1 MASQA
6 KARREDKNKS
16 IAQQIQEFSN
26 DSVVFFNKCAKP
38 DKNGK
43 SSSLLSLHCS
53 CMKSFHLIYIGHLP
67 LLWIEYMKILQA
79 CAMGFIVI
87 GFIGY
92 IIKLV
97 FIPINNIILGAW
109 VTSSVWDVRTSEKGM
124 HGNSLGCTLM
134 LRYRNRRFH
143 IVSYLYRQTAL
154 KDIYLSQIIKHA
166 FLNFFIVRQC

>member
-1 MASQA
+1 MSSQA

-38 DKNGK
+38 DKNE
-43 SSSLLSLHCS
+43 
-53 CMKSFHLIYIGHLP
+53 FI
-67 LLWIEYMKILQA
+67 KILQA

-97 FIPINNIILGAW
+97 FIPINNIILGA
-109 VTSSVWDVRTSEKGM
+109 
-124 HGNSLGCTLM
+124 
-134 LRYRNRRFH
+134 
-143 IVSYLYRQTAL
+143 
-154 KDIYLSQIIKHA
+154 
-166 FLNFFIVRQC
+166 